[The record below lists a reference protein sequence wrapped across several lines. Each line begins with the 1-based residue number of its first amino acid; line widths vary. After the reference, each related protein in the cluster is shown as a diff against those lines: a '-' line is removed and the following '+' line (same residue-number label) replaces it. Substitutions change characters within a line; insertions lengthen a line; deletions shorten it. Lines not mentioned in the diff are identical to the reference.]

1 MEKRFEVTLQ
11 NNIKTSVWFTTD
23 NEEMNG
29 KILSLKTQYV
39 IVTDENS
46 LPYSPD
52 KDRTVVL
59 KSGEENK
66 NWEGIEKILS
76 FALGHSM
83 ARDGVF
89 VAIGGGVVCDMT
101 ALAASLSV
109 SYTHLTLPTILTV

>member
-59 KSGEENK
+59 KS
-66 NWEGIEKILS
+66 
-76 FALGHSM
+76 
-83 ARDGVF
+83 
-89 VAIGGGVVCDMT
+89 
-101 ALAASLSV
+101 
-109 SYTHLTLPTILTV
+109 

>member
-59 KSGEENK
+59 KSGVENK
-66 NWEGIEKILS
+66 N
-76 FALGHSM
+76 
-83 ARDGVF
+83 
-89 VAIGGGVVCDMT
+89 
-101 ALAASLSV
+101 
-109 SYTHLTLPTILTV
+109 